1 MELEI
6 IKFMRVMEL
15 RSVSMMRFVKRF
27 AEWYQKEYH
36 IHVELTDG
44 SLTPNDYYIYNLHS
58 KIYDNIEIS
67 EYDSAGRGHQLL
79 RLVNSNLKKVTDILG
94 NILRYHVV
102 NDDNQVK
109 EKVRELSHLF
119 GIDVDDKRKLLSPAF
134 LHDLLSNAS
143 NMMNGPT
150 KYFDA
155 AGCYSISGLN
165 GTNRYMEEL
174 RRNRLSLVNDNE
186 FKIAKAF
193 FEYVDQKSTSPET
206 V

>member
-1 MELEI
+1 MEETI
-6 IKFMRVMEL
+6 IKFMRAMEL
-15 RSVSMMRFVKRF
+15 RSASMMRFMKEF

-36 IHVELTDG
+36 IHVELTEG
-44 SLTPNDYYIYNLHS
+44 SRTPSDYYIYNYHS
-58 KIYDNIEIS
+58 RIYDDIS
-67 EYDSAGRGHQLL
+67 INEYDSAGRGHQLL

-94 NILRYHVV
+94 NILRYHIV

-119 GIDVDDKRKLLSPAF
+119 GIDVDDERKLLSPAF
-134 LHDLLSNAS
+134 LYDLLSKAS
-143 NMMNGPT
+143 DLMNGPT

-165 GTNRYMEEL
+165 GTNRYMNVL

-193 FEYVDQKSTSPET
+193 FEYVDQKPT
-206 V
+206 